1 MSDVIGVRSPSRSPR
16 FSQPRRTQS
25 STGLPRV
32 IHGGAESGASPSSD
46 EHAANFV
53 DPRHLQAPASLQE
66 SLEQE
71 SEAGTGVFAR
81 DSKIV
86 DVKAR
91 IDEKAKAKR
100 SRIVRK
106 VLIIVGIV
114 LAAVLVVWTLF
125 FSPLCQVGTSNV
137 SVKGANRWVSK
148 QQVSKLADAQIH
160 KSLLLVSSSQLSE
173 SISKL
178 AGVEDVSISKSFPNA
193 ITITVTPRTPKA
205 IIKDKSGT
213 LSVVDKNAFVI
224 ATVKKQ
230 FSGVPLIEVDDT
242 GKQLTSRAVTQALS
256 VLSQVPDSLLTQL
269 TEVTAMTQ
277 DSVTTRMKDGR
288 TVVWGNSSQMKL
300 KSTVVQAI
308 LSDKSMMQGKSSID
322 VSAPERP
329 ILK

>member
-1 MSDVIGVRSPSRSPR
+1 
-16 FSQPRRTQS
+16 
-25 STGLPRV
+25 V
-32 IHGGAESGASPSSD
+32 IHGGVESDASPGSD

-100 SRIVRK
+100 SRVLRK

-137 SVKGANRWVSK
+137 SVKGTNRWVST

-178 AGVEDVSISKSFPNA
+178 TGVEDVSISKGFPNA

-205 IIKDKSGT
+205 IIKDTSGT

-224 ATVKKQ
+224 ATVKKR
-230 FSGVPLIEVDDT
+230 FSGVPLIEVDNT

-288 TVVWGNSSQMKL
+288 TIVWGNSSQMKL